1 MDVLSCGRIT
11 KRKLEGNVKNLTQ
24 EKETLISKCEA
35 MNYELQR
42 ANKKLKDNNEE
53 RSKMKEVIEKEV
65 IFLHRVM
72 NEIHNIC
79 DEPASPMIK
88 DLKSNLE
95 QLHHQTLEAISK
107 AQEEIT
113 NQINSQ
119 KKLIHSTN

>member
-11 KRKLEGNVKNLTQ
+11 KRKLEENIKNLTQ

-35 MNYELQR
+35 MKYELQR

-53 RSKMKEVIEKEV
+53 GSKRKGVIENEVI
-65 IFLHRVM
+65 LLRRVM

-79 DEPASPMIK
+79 GEPASLMIK

-95 QLHHQTLEAISK
+95 GLHQQNLEAISK

-113 NQINSQ
+113 NQIDSQ
-119 KKLIHSTN
+119 KKLIHSIK

>member
-1 MDVLSCGRIT
+1 MDVLSCGRVT
-11 KRKLEGNVKNLTQ
+11 KRKLEGNIKNLTQ

-35 MNYELQR
+35 MNIELQR

-53 RSKMKEVIEKEV
+53 RSKTKEVIEKEV

-72 NEIHNIC
+72 NEIYNIC
-79 DEPASPMIK
+79 GEPASLMIK
-88 DLKSNLE
+88 DLKSDLE